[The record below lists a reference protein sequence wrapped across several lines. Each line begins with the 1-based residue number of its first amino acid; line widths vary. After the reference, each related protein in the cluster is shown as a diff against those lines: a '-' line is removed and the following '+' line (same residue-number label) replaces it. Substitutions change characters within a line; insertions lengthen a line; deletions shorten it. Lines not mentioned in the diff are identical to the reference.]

1 MAYDWLKGVADEYD
15 TIVIG
20 SGLGGLTGA
29 NVLAKAGHR
38 VLLLE
43 HHYQFGGLATWF
55 TRKGGHIFDI
65 SLHGFPSGMIKSCR
79 KYWTKEIADSIVQL
93 RDIRFVNPQMD
104 VWTTFTRDDYTRVL
118 VEQFRIERPK
128 VEEFFAYLRSMNYYD
143 NNPETTRELFNR
155 FFPGRDDVHRL
166 LMEPIAYA
174 NGSTLDDPAI
184 TYGIVFSNFMG
195 AGVYTFRGG
204 SDLLIEK
211 MVEEL
216 KRNGV
221 ECRKRVLVDRI
232 LVEERDGRKV
242 AAGIVAKNGRV
253 IRAKAIL
260 SNANIKNTI
269 FRLAGE
275 DAFPPEFV
283 EAARAVRINSSSCQV
298 YLGIRKGES
307 IPHIGDLVFTSDAPM
322 FSSEELTDFHTSSRT
337 FSVYYPDTRPGSD
350 RYTVV
355 VSLNGRYPDW
365 SKLTES
371 EYANHK
377 NRLIEE
383 SIVALERFIP
393 GVRTKIDWTEA
404 ATPRTI
410 ERYTTHLGGTSFGT
424 KFEGLKVSM
433 DLSDKLPGLYHAGSV
448 GIIMS
453 GWLGTINY
461 GVITANKI
469 DKFLFAEKQRAAPV
483 AAASLTPANPLMPSV
498 TDLIPHRPPFLFVD
512 EIVSEG
518 PDTLVARRTWRAD
531 EDFYRGHYPGAPITP
546 GVLLCEAVFQTGA
559 LFMARQ
565 AQAAGTGSAS
575 GVPLLAKI
583 SDVRF
588 RNPVYPGDTI
598 TIEVKRKEVLG
609 GFTMM
614 SGTVKAGE
622 KRILTVEFAV
632 AWKTPEGSAPKAP

>member
-15 TIVIG
+15 VIVIG

-65 SLHGFPSGMIKSCR
+65 SLHGFPVGMIKSCR

-93 RDIRFVNPQMD
+93 KDIRFVNPQMD
-104 VWTTFTRDDYTRVL
+104 VWTTFTREDYTRVL
-118 VEQFRIERPK
+118 VEQFGLERAH
-128 VEEFFAYLRSMNYYD
+128 VEKFYDHLRSMNFYD
-143 NNPETTRELFNR
+143 NNPETTGEMLERY
-155 FFPGRDDVHRL
+155 FPGRDDVKRL

-195 AGVYTFRGG
+195 SGVYTFRGG
-204 SDLLIEK
+204 SDVLIEK

-221 ECRKRVLVDRI
+221 ELRKKVLVDRI
-232 LVEERDGRKV
+232 LVEEREGRKV
-242 AAGIVAKNGRV
+242 ACGIVASSGRV
-253 IRAKAIL
+253 IRAKAVL

-275 DAFPPEFV
+275 ASFPADYL

-307 IPHIGDLVFTSDAPM
+307 IPHIGDLVFTSENSK
-322 FSSEELTDFHTSSRT
+322 FSSAELTDFKTTSRT
-337 FSVYYPDTRPGSD
+337 FSVYYPETRPGSD

-355 VSLNGRYPDW
+355 VSLNGQYGDW
-365 SKLTES
+365 QKLSDE
-371 EYANHK
+371 EYEREK
-377 NRLIEE
+377 QRLVDE
-383 SIVALERFIP
+383 SITALEKYIP
-393 GVRTKIDWTEA
+393 GVSAKIDWKEA

-410 ERYTTHLGGTSFGT
+410 ERYTTHFNGTSFGT

-433 DLSDKLPGLYHAGSV
+433 DLPEKLPGLYHAGSV

-461 GVITANKI
+461 GVIVANKI
-469 DKFLFAEKQRAAPV
+469 DKALFQQRQA
-483 AAASLTPANPLMPSV
+483 TPATSP
-498 TDLIPHRPPFLFVD
+498 
-512 EIVSEG
+512 
-518 PDTLVARRTWRAD
+518 
-531 EDFYRGHYPGAPITP
+531 AP
-546 GVLLCEAVFQTGA
+546 
-559 LFMARQ
+559 
-565 AQAAGTGSAS
+565 
-575 GVPLLAKI
+575 
-583 SDVRF
+583 
-588 RNPVYPGDTI
+588 
-598 TIEVKRKEVLG
+598 
-609 GFTMM
+609 
-614 SGTVKAGE
+614 
-622 KRILTVEFAV
+622 
-632 AWKTPEGSAPKAP
+632 